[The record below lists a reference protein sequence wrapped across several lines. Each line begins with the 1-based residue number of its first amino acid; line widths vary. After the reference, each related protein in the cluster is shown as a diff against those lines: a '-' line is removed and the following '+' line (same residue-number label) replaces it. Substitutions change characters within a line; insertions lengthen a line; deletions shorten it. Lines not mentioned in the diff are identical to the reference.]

1 MFRYKKVLSTNSH
14 QDDTYEV
21 VQLES
26 KSEAERRAKFLR
38 LSSSKI
44 FSTKN
49 KKKILFFFPGIAS
62 NSKDDDDQ
70 NDEAIISGYGHVSK
84 DCDEEILCNWNEIL
98 IKWRKNYFERPKGLQ
113 RLVQKGI
120 PEALRCEVWQLLT
133 GCVQNE
139 NEMIQTYHFLLSKE
153 STSERIIIND
163 LNRTF
168 PAHEYFKEQGGI
180 GQESLY
186 KLSRVS

>member
-1 MFRYKKVLSTNSH
+1 
-14 QDDTYEV
+14 
-21 VQLES
+21 
-26 KSEAERRAKFLR
+26 
-38 LSSSKI
+38 
-44 FSTKN
+44 
-49 KKKILFFFPGIAS
+49 
-62 NSKDDDDQ
+62 
-70 NDEAIISGYGHVSK
+70 VSK

-186 KLSRVS
+186 KLSRVSESATSFFHFLNFSFQRLIQFVMKKLVIVKVYHSLLRLYLFM

>member
-1 MFRYKKVLSTNSH
+1 M
-14 QDDTYEV
+14 
-21 VQLES
+21 
-26 KSEAERRAKFLR
+26 
-38 LSSSKI
+38 
-44 FSTKN
+44 
-49 KKKILFFFPGIAS
+49 
-62 NSKDDDDQ
+62 
-70 NDEAIISGYGHVSK
+70 SK

-186 KLSRVS
+186 KLSRVSESATSFFHFLNFSFQRLIQFVMKKLVIVKVYHSLLRLYLFM

>member
-1 MFRYKKVLSTNSH
+1 MFLLKKVSSKNSH
-14 QDDTYEV
+14 LDDAYEV

-26 KSEAERRAKFLR
+26 KSQAERQAKFR
-38 LSSSKI
+38 HLSS
-44 FSTKN
+44 
-49 KKKILFFFPGIAS
+49 GISS
-62 NSKDDDDQ
+62 NNTGDDN
-70 NDEAIISGYGHVSK
+70 NDEAIVSGYGHVSK
-84 DCDEEILCNWNEIL
+84 DCDEESLYNWNEIL
-98 IKWRKNYFERPKGLQ
+98 IKWRKNYFERPKGLR

-133 GCVQNE
+133 ECVHNE
-139 NEMIQTYHFLLSKE
+139 NEMIENYHLLLSKE
-153 STSERIIIND
+153 SNSERLIIND

-186 KLSRVS
+186 KLSRV